1 MQCPDFR
8 GCNFKKK
15 KSLKFYTPVNNITG
29 VFFMSKR
36 VVTILVTLIFALSV
50 SLGRIA
56 FIMFSGEYKVSS
68 GYNSYSIDLSVLK
81 PTIYDCKLNKLNNNK
96 TEYAA
101 IIRPNKK
108 CLNELQYLFTKA
120 EVSEIKEEL
129 SKGYP
134 VIRKVNKPDDSL
146 KYIQF
151 EKILVNDKS
160 NDVFINS
167 IMNNFNDEI
176 GSKKVNFSVDA
187 LGRLLEGDNGTIVN
201 NNYSAQNGVI
211 LTLNSKIQ
219 QIAVEASKSIKKGA
233 VVVMDVENSNIL
245 ALVSRGNDYL
255 NRANLSYSVGSIF
268 KLAVCISAIENNID
282 ADYNCEGSITVGDTT
297 YSCQKEKAHGSQNM
311 KQALANSCNCYF
323 VNLALLLGADK
334 ITQTAQSLGFGEDI
348 YLEEKIT
355 VKGGSFPSETALKS
369 KGQLALLG
377 FGQGEL
383 TDSPVHFCAFAASI
397 ANGGIYN
404 KPNIIL
410 GSVDAN
416 GGAYYNEDSQGE
428 RVMKASTAYKLTDYM
443 RYVVSSGTGR
453 AADYNSAS
461 AGKTSTSQSGQY
473 IDNQEQYNT
482 WFAGFYPYKNPKYAI
497 VVMTEHGTSGAG
509 DCCPVFRTIVEN
521 LS

>member
-1 MQCPDFR
+1 
-8 GCNFKKK
+8 
-15 KSLKFYTPVNNITG
+15 
-29 VFFMSKR
+29 MSKR
-36 VVTILVTLIFALSV
+36 VVVILVTLLFVLSA

-96 TEYAA
+96 TEYTA
-101 IIRPNKK
+101 IIRPNEK
-108 CLNELQYLFTKA
+108 CLNELQYLFTKT
-120 EVSEIKEEL
+120 EVSEIRDEL

-134 VIRKVNKPDDSL
+134 VIRRIEKPDKSL
-146 KYIQF
+146 KFIQF
-151 EKILVNDKS
+151 EKIIASENNSDI
-160 NDVFINS
+160 FINS
-167 IMNNFNDEI
+167 IFNNFNDEI
-176 GSKKVNFSVDA
+176 GSKKVNFSIDA
-187 LGRLLEGDNGTIVN
+187 LGRLLDGDNGTVIN
-201 NNYSAQNGVI
+201 DNYDAQNGVI
-211 LTLNSKIQ
+211 LTLDNSIQ
-219 QIAVEASKSIKKGA
+219 QIANEASKSMEKGA

-245 ALVSRGNDYL
+245 ALVSRGDDYL

-268 KLAVCISAIENNID
+268 KLAVCLSAIENNID

-297 YSCQKEKAHGSQNM
+297 YSCQKEKAHGAQNM

-323 VNLALLLGADK
+323 VNLALLLGSDK

-348 YLEEKIT
+348 YIEEKIT
-355 VKGGSFPSETALKS
+355 AKGGSFPSEELLKS

-383 TDSPVHFCAFAASI
+383 TDSPVHFCSVIASI
-397 ANGGIYN
+397 ANGGVYN
-404 KPNIIL
+404 KPNLIL

-416 GGAYYNEDSQGE
+416 GGAYYNEESQGD

-443 RYVVSSGTGR
+443 RYFVSNGTGR
-453 AADYNSAS
+453 SADYNSAS

-497 VVMTEHGTSGAG
+497 VVMTEHGTSGAE
-509 DCCPVFRTIVEN
+509 DCCPVFRTIVEK